1 MCSECTNVY
10 ASLAILSSTTRKQ
23 ASSCICKPH
32 SSAVQGNTIT
42 ESEEGIIMLTGYS
55 NNNLLAGK
63 TSSRILNRNTDG
75 SDQLASQMCSKTT
88 A

>member
-1 MCSECTNVY
+1 M
-10 ASLAILSSTTRKQ
+10 AILSSTTRKQ
-23 ASSCICKPH
+23 ALSSICKPH
-32 SSAVQGNTIT
+32 SSAVQGNIIT
-42 ESEEGIIMLTGYS
+42 ESEEGIIIIMLTGYP

-63 TSSRILNRNTDG
+63 TPSRILNRNTDG